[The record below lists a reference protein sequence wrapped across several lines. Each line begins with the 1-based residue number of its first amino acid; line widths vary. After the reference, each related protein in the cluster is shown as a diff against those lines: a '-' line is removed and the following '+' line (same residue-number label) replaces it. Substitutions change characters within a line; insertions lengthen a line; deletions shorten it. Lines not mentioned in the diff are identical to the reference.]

1 MPARRGAKNSIYTF
15 GRGDIIGHMLNSPER
30 HPFFYAL
37 LIGVSGGF
45 AAMMLVFWQ
54 AILWAV
60 VIGVLFR
67 PVEARLSRRLH
78 DRPSAAALLTE
89 LIIIITVLLPALLVA
104 SAVIAETAGFY
115 ARVQS
120 GEIDLGALT
129 RWFDQRL
136 PDLRHWLSDIG
147 IDLGDVSQKLSSAA
161 VALSS
166 RFASMALSTGHNVTA
181 FLISC
186 FMMLYLLFFILRDG
200 DSLLQY
206 LHRVIPLPDELERR
220 LFDKFAE
227 VARATVKGSL
237 VIGLAQ
243 GTLGGL
249 IFALLGLEGA
259 VFWGVIM
266 VILSVVPAVGAALVW
281 APAALFLFIGGSW
294 IKGIILV
301 LFGALVIGL
310 LDNFLRPIL
319 VGRDTK
325 MPDYVILFSTLGGL
339 SLFGMTGLVLGPVLA
354 ALCIAVWEIYTE
366 EAESIGLPAVP
377 VAADEGDDPPT
388 GEQRQL
394 P

>member
-1 MPARRGAKNSIYTF
+1 
-15 GRGDIIGHMLNSPER
+15 MLNTSER

-37 LIGVSGGF
+37 LIGVSIGF

-166 RFASMALSTGHNVTA
+166 RFASMALSTGQNVTT

-310 LDNFLRPIL
+310 LDNFLRPVL

-366 EAESIGLPAVP
+366 EAESIGLPAMP
-377 VAADEGDDPPT
+377 VAADEGDAPPP